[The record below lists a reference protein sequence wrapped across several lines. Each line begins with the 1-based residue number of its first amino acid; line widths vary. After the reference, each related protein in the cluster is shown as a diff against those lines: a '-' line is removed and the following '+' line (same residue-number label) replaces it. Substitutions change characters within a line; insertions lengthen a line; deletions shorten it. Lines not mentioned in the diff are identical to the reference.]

1 MRDIYIALSGATAAW
16 DHLSTVS
23 NNLANAQTQ
32 GYRETRVAFELAGPP
47 GSMGA
52 QYAATGKSSYSTED
66 GALQVD
72 NDPNHLALRGDGFFA
87 LDDGTFTRDG
97 SFRLDNEGQLVT
109 SDGAAVLA
117 DGGPIQVAAGE
128 SFTVGSDGT
137 VTGSKSGEL
146 GRISVVSLGGARPL
160 GGNRWSGTAGEPQEN
175 TTMVQGAVEGSNADT
190 MRGMIE
196 MMEASRYF
204 EAEQKAI
211 QASDEIRARLNRIGG
226 S

>member
-1 MRDIYIALSGATAAW
+1 MRDIYIALSGATTSW

-52 QYAATGKSSYSTED
+52 QYAVTGKTSYSAED
-66 GALQVD
+66 GALQID
-72 NDPNHLALRGDGFFA
+72 EDPNHLALRGDGFFA

-97 SFRLDNEGQLVT
+97 SFQLDNDGKLVT
-109 SDGAAVLA
+109 SDGASVLA
-117 DGGPIQVAAGE
+117 DGGPIQLAPGE
-128 SFTVGSDGT
+128 SLSVASDGT

-146 GRISVVSLGGARPL
+146 GRISIVALSGASPL
-160 GGNRWSGTAGEPQEN
+160 GGNRWSGTGGEMPES
-175 TTMVQGAVEGSNADT
+175 TSVVQGAVEGSNADT